1 MKKIISTAI
10 LLSVSVCIPAIAAD
24 MSGMKMDGHSTM
36 AAPAATAAAAAK
48 ASGTV
53 KSMDTAKGTIT
64 IAHGAVAAVNWPA
77 MTMPFKISPDMV
89 AGIQAGQ
96 KVDFE
101 FVTAGKDST
110 ITKIVGVK

>member
-10 LLSVSVCIPAIAAD
+10 LLSVGVGVPAIAAD
-24 MSGMKMDGHSTM
+24 MTGMKMDGHSTM
-36 AAPAATAAAAAK
+36 AAPAAAPAAK

-64 IAHGAVAAVNWPA
+64 IAHGAVAAVSWPA

-89 AGIQAGQ
+89 TGIQAGQ

>member
-10 LLSVSVCIPAIAAD
+10 LLSVGVGVPAIAAD

-36 AAPAATAAAAAK
+36 AAPAATAAAK

-53 KSMDTAKGTIT
+53 KSMDAAKGTIT